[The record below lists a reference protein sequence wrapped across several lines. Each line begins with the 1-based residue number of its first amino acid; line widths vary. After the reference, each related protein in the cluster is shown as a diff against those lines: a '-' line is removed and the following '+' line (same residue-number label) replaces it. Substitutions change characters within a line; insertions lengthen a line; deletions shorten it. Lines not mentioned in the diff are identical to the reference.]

1 MEQVSEG
8 RWELPLQKMENHQS
22 APLPQSLLGN
32 VITMITD
39 TDSDGKRASQGR
51 PPQPD
56 STITG
61 SSHKTGSS
69 FTCDV
74 GNVLFSASA
83 LILS

>member
-1 MEQVSEG
+1 MSEG

-51 PPQPD
+51 PPEPD

-61 SSHKTGSS
+61 SSP
-69 FTCDV
+69 
-74 GNVLFSASA
+74 AA
-83 LILS
+83 LETTRQTVPSLAM